1 MEIENQKYENIEMEE
16 MFGIREK
23 KCPMVPNCINRIQWR
38 DNGTFLFSYFKHFK
52 NIDGKRKSKNMK

>member
-1 MEIENQKYENIEMEE
+1 